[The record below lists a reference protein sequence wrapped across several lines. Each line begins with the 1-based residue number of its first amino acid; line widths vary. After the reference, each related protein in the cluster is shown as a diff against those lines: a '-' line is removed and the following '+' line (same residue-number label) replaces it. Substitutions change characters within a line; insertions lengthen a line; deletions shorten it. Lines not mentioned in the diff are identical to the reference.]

1 MAERANSLQ
10 ARIDRLSIKVT
21 QLDSTVE
28 EVSLTEI
35 QLKKAFKSQTVFDQQ
50 IFSRSTMPTAMLDT
64 YQQCDK
70 PPPLDKLNCYRDDG
84 KDGLKFYT
92 DPNYFFELWR
102 QEMLKDTERV
112 KQDRRHNRA
121 KQQGQQLG
129 GGAGKQKK
137 QKPRQPHNT
146 RQQLQQQAIQ
156 SGETLMPNNV
166 IYRTPN
172 TIINP
177 EDPYGGNMQQYA
189 QHAVMRP
196 NSIEV
201 RSSYHTESVDGTQ
214 QYTLQHTHY
223 GQNNYQAGG
232 YDEQLYQQ
240 QQQMYAGGQQPVS
253 SENLYAPGT
262 PSRGKPRP
270 NVPPPAPPAGGS
282 GNGTP
287 NASNA
292 GTPTRGRSVSSARD
306 ALPPPPP
313 IPEGMQSPPQHN
325 GPSVAA
331 KMLGRSNSHSRSG
344 SPQLQSN
351 VIDQNA
357 MVMAQLNSQ
366 ISNLQLGA
374 DLPPPPPIPQQVSLN
389 KTYALYEKLT
399 NYSFQLSPN
408 KMLSP
413 NSVPPPPPPPPPLEG
428 TMSPNGHIQM
438 GMTNGDMI
446 NNGVAPNG
454 VLPNQHQ
461 IIQAQQQLRQKS
473 PPVKKPITPYDD
485 TRSDLMKA
493 IRDGEFCFLFF
504 FISQH

>member
-1 MAERANSLQ
+1 
-10 ARIDRLSIKVT
+10 
-21 QLDSTVE
+21 
-28 EVSLTEI
+28 
-35 QLKKAFKSQTVFDQQ
+35 
-50 IFSRSTMPTAMLDT
+50 MPTAMLDT

-374 DLPPPPPIPQQVSLN
+374 DLPPPPPIPQQVSLD
-389 KTYALYEKLT
+389 KPQALYEKLK
-399 NYSFQLSPN
+399 NFSFQLSPN

-493 IRDGEFCFLFF
+493 IRDGEFCFSFLLY
-504 FISQH
+504 ISALTLLYPHRYSTSKS

>member
-1 MAERANSLQ
+1 MSKHSEDLFGELNREANNLAERANSLQ

-35 QLKKAFKSQTVFDQQ
+35 QFKKAFKSQAVFDQQ
-50 IFSRSTMPTAMLDT
+50 IFSRSTMPTAMLAT
-64 YQQCDK
+64 YTTCDK

-112 KQDRRHNRA
+112 KQDRRQHRA
-121 KQQGQQLG
+121 KQGGQHI
-129 GGAGKQKK
+129 GAGNKK
-137 QKPRQPHNT
+137 KNQKPRQPHNT
-146 RQQLQQQAIQ
+146 REQLTKQAIQ

-177 EDPYGGNMQQYA
+177 DDPYAQYGQA
-189 QHAVMRP
+189 MRP

-201 RSSYHTESVDGTQ
+201 RSNYQTEMVDGSQ
-214 QYTLQHTHY
+214 QYIMQGTHY
-223 GQNNYQAGG
+223 AQQNNYAVTG

-240 QQQMYAGGQQPVS
+240 NIYQGGQQPVS
-253 SENLYAPGT
+253 NENLYAPGT
-262 PSRGKPRP
+262 PSRGGANKLRP
-270 NVPPPAPPAGGS
+270 SVPPPAPPAGGS

-292 GTPTRGRSVSSARD
+292 GTPTRGRSSARD

-313 IPEGMQSPPQHN
+313 IPEGMQSPPHN

-331 KMLGRSNSHSRSG
+331 KILGRSNSHSRSG
-344 SPQLQSN
+344 SPQLQPN
-351 VIDQNA
+351 IMDQNA

-366 ISNLQLGA
+366 INNLNSINLQMGV
-374 DLPPPPPIPQQVSLN
+374 DLPPPPPIPQQVC
-389 KTYALYEKLT
+389 
-399 NYSFQLSPN
+399 
-408 KMLSP
+408 
-413 NSVPPPPPPPPPLEG
+413 
-428 TMSPNGHIQM
+428 I
-438 GMTNGDMI
+438 
-446 NNGVAPNG
+446 
-454 VLPNQHQ
+454 
-461 IIQAQQQLRQKS
+461 
-473 PPVKKPITPYDD
+473 
-485 TRSDLMKA
+485 
-493 IRDGEFCFLFF
+493 FL
-504 FISQH
+504 